1 MITILFQKEHLHYI
15 TLHLD
20 TIYCTKWLPSLTEI
34 RSRRRYSVY
43 RELHRQAE
51 GSVCLYKAQQ
61 IRPSYRRSSNC
72 RPSLAVRIYRE
83 KTHYYL
89 SLLSP
94 SLETFRRTTLSTLG
108 IIFRR
113 EVVISYLRR
122 SHQNSD
128 KSPLRIGLPSWLS
141 WSPAS
146 GP

>member
-43 RELHRQAE
+43 RELHR
-51 GSVCLYKAQQ
+51 SVY
-61 IRPSYRRSSNC
+61 IRHNRSDLHTDGDPTVDLC
-72 RPSLAVRIYRE
+72 MAVRIYRE

-89 SLLSP
+89 SLPSP
-94 SLETFRRTTLSTLG
+94 SLATFRRTTLSTLG